1 MNKALRF
8 VWLSLLTLIC
18 GVASAGTVVFDP
30 TQDATTNASVTKDGI
45 TFEALTGTR
54 KTLEAYDQAGPTCW
68 WFNGR
73 YGVYSSEYKIRSIT
87 FECIE
92 GSNCNIA
99 NDSRFS
105 KDKSSTATK
114 VKYVCTNSEGELC
127 NSANKIRFGAA
138 GTDAYI
144 TKVTV
149 EYVGGEDPGPDPGTG
164 PGTGGEAGQTTTIA
178 KLVQGGVNVASAT
191 IQFTNAQVVY
201 AEGNNYIVRENNQAL
216 DILNTSLNLKQGQYL
231 TGTVVLN
238 VNYNSGIL
246 TTSDVAGVTDGTK
259 LTPSGDE
266 LNEPLPIYCA
276 TIAEMA
282 NHPGDLV
289 TIDNRTCYKTY
300 VGFYIYEYQPAYKVF
315 YFSNAGEV
323 GLVAYKKYDITAWYN
338 SVLESY
344 NYPQGKVIKAE
355 PVITYL
361 DPPIISGEETFTS
374 KTTVTITSTE
384 KVAKIYYTLNGEE
397 PTQASTLYEKPFTL
411 DKTATVKA
419 VAIYKEVKSTTAEKT
434 FTKID
439 LSAPKTIAELFELQ
453 QDLNEV
459 NVKLADAQVVY
470 ADGNNNYIVRENNK
484 ALDLLNTS
492 LSLKQGQK
500 VTGTVML
507 SVKFNNGILTASDVT
522 GKTNGTN
529 LALSGEETAPLPI
542 QCATLADVNNYPGD
556 LISLKNKK
564 YNVQSGYLLENWNYV
579 YLSNGS
585 KFNME
590 GKYYDVTIWYNEK
603 TKVSWAYY
611 PLAQVVEAEL
621 AITSLPAPTIEGEA
635 AFTSRTTVTIKSSES
650 VASIYYTLD
659 GTEPTTESIL
669 YKDPFVLDKTTT
681 VKAIAVYKTVTSP
694 VASMDFQLID
704 LSAPQT
710 IRDLAVMEKNLESVT
725 VRFDN
730 AQVVY
735 SEGKNYILREKIDG
749 TDYALDV
756 LNTELPLQVGATV
769 SGTVQLQVAFKA
781 NPAENNGVLSTADI
795 AGTSDADLTISQS
808 TSVVPIPL
816 GVNIKEVRNHPGDL
830 LVVTDGW
837 WLGSYGA
844 PYIYGYENPTWP
856 YGAEYDVY
864 VSNHSDYTYSDYD
877 QPDVM
882 LWYNDVYTDDQ
893 SPLAKIIGKKDSYE
907 YKMTAAGWGTII
919 IPFDCEKPEGLTIYE
934 CTSVNDGK
942 LVVEEVNSFKAN
954 TPYLLKGP
962 KDVETTYPLEGYA
975 AKHED
980 KYEKGVMVGVYS
992 WQEPPADS
1000 YVLQNQDEGLAF
1012 YRHLAGNGV
1021 EVGPNRCY
1029 IKPQSGELKSI
1040 QFPDDETNGV
1050 ANAIATDSSLVD
1062 VYTTA
1067 GVKVKHQVE
1076 MGKALND
1083 LPAGLYIIN
1092 NKKIV
1097 KK

>member
-18 GVASAGTVVFDP
+18 GVASAGTVEFDP
-30 TQDATTNASVTKDGI
+30 TQDAKTTASVTKDGI
-45 TFEALTGTR
+45 TFEALTGTH
-54 KTLEAYDQAGPTCW
+54 KTLEAYDQAGTTCW

-73 YGVYSSEYKIRSIT
+73 YGVYSSEHKIRSIT
-87 FECIE
+87 IECLD
-92 GSNCNIA
+92 GSNC
-99 NDSRFS
+99 DLVYGSHFDR
-105 KDKSSTATK
+105 DKSSTTTL

-127 NSANKIRFGAA
+127 DNDHKIRFGSS
-138 GTDAYI
+138 GTNAYI

-164 PGTGGEAGQTTTIA
+164 PGTGGEAGQATTIA
-178 KLVQGGVNVASAT
+178 QLAQGGVSVASAT

-246 TTSDVAGVTDGTK
+246 TTSDVTGLTDANK
-259 LTPSGDE
+259 LAFSGDE

-276 TIAEMA
+276 TIADVA
-282 NHPGDLV
+282 NYPGDLV
-289 TIDNRTCYKTY
+289 EIKNKTCAYGNCFYDNSDGWKNL
-300 VGFYIYEYQPAYKVF
+300 YI
-315 YFSNAGEV
+315 SNSSFFDMKHGNQ
-323 GLVAYKKYDITAWYN
+323 YDAIVWFDSFNDT
-338 SVLESY
+338 
-344 NYPQGKVIKAE
+344 YPQGKAILVE
-355 PVITYL
+355 PVITSL
-361 DPPIISGEETFTS
+361 EAPIISGEETFTS
-374 KTTVTITSTE
+374 TTTVTITSTE
-384 KVAKIYYTLNGEE
+384 NVAKIYYTLNGEE

-419 VAIYKEVKSTTAEKT
+419 VAIYKEVRSTTAQKT
-434 FTKID
+434 FTKMD
-439 LSAPKTIAELFELQ
+439 LSAPKTIAELFEQKQNLP
-453 QDLNEV
+453 EV
-459 NVKLADAQVVY
+459 NVKLTDAQVVY
-470 ADGNNNYIVRENNK
+470 TDGNNNFIVRESNK
-484 ALDLLNTS
+484 ALDILNTS

-500 VTGTVML
+500 VTGTVTL

-529 LALSGEETAPLPI
+529 LTLSGEETAPLPI
-542 QCATLADVNNYPGD
+542 ECATVGDVKNYPGD

-564 YNVQSGYLLENWNYV
+564 YNIYSVALVENYIYV
-579 YLSNGS
+579 YLSNAS
-585 KFNME
+585 EFKME
-590 GKYYDVTIWYNEK
+590 GKNYDVTIWYNDVK
-603 TKVSWAYY
+603 KNFYSSN
-611 PLAQVVEAEL
+611 PLAKVVEAEL

-635 AFTSRTTVTIKSSES
+635 AFTSSTTVTIKSSES
-650 VASIYYTLD
+650 VALIYYTLD

-710 IRDLAVMEKNLESVT
+710 IRDLAVMEKNLESVM

-735 SEGKNYILREKIDG
+735 GEGKNYILREKIEG

-756 LNTELPLQVGATV
+756 LNTDLPLQVGATV
-769 SGTVQLQVAFKA
+769 SGTVKLQVAFKA

-837 WLGSYGA
+837 WLGSYGT
-844 PYIYGYENPTWP
+844 PYIYGNENPTWP
-856 YGAEYDVY
+856 LGAEYDVY

-893 SPLAKIIGKKDSYE
+893 SPLAKIIGKKETAE
-907 YKMTAAGWGTII
+907 YKVTEVGWATFIV
-919 IPFDCEKPEGLTIYE
+919 PFDYDKPDGLTIYE
-934 CTSVNDGK
+934 CTSVNEDGK
-942 LVVEEVNSFKAN
+942 LVVEERDYLKAN
-954 TPYLLKGP
+954 TPYLLKGA
-962 KDVETTYPLEGYA
+962 EANQILEGYA
-975 AKHED
+975 AKHAD
-980 KYEKGVMVGVYS
+980 TYTNGVMTGVYS
-992 WQEPPADS
+992 DQEAPANS
-1000 YVLQNQDEGLAF
+1000 YILLNHPDEVGLAF
-1012 YRHLAGNGV
+1012 YFVPDGITAYV
-1021 EVGPNRCY
+1021 DANRCY
-1029 IKPQSGELKSI
+1029 VNPRAGGLKSI
-1040 QFPDDETNGV
+1040 LFPDDETNGV
-1050 ANAIATDSSLVD
+1050 TNANALDSTLVD